1 MILVDSNIPMYL
13 VGASHPHK
21 LDAQRLLESALS
33 GGERLVTDA
42 EVLQEI
48 CHRYVAI
55 KRREAIQPAFDAI
68 IGVVDEVLPIERT
81 DVEHARDA
89 LLRYQTLSARDALHR
104 RHGSPRH
111 YPADE
116 LRPWVR
122 LLSGDQASGLI
133 RNHTAAMSGTDVA
146 GAAPGGMLSGQNG
159 SNGIVVGR
167 PPHPYDRCGHCVALP
182 ASEHAGCRGADRA

>member
-81 DVEHARDA
+81 DVEHARMPCCA
-89 LLRYQTLSARDALHR
+89 IKRCRPGMHYTSPSWLTTTL
-104 RHGSPRH
+104 
-111 YPADE
+111 
-116 LRPWVR
+116 
-122 LLSGDQASGLI
+122 
-133 RNHTAAMSGTDVA
+133 
-146 GAAPGGMLSGQNG
+146 PG
-159 SNGIVVGR
+159 
-167 PPHPYDRCGHCVALP
+167 
-182 ASEHAGCRGADRA
+182 